1 MSRLKKWFARVTF
14 GQQKKYANLAWW
26 LFLDN
31 YIASIPFAVMLFS
44 VLAFL
49 QPVLTPGAPV
59 PVNTLLIFCGVLLAQ
74 TVLYFFIRKRTY
86 SYSLLTVS
94 GTIKRARIGMG
105 EHLRRLSM
113 GFYARR
119 DAGDLST
126 VMLRDYATVEELFSH
141 LLPTITVIAARLTLS
156 VIAFA
161 IVDWRMM
168 LAMLAVVPLS
178 IPFALL
184 GQRLMNR
191 RSAQLMKAQQETASR
206 TLEYLGGIR
215 TLKAFNQG
223 GAQFAA
229 LKDSFKD
236 LRRQSIGLETA
247 AAPTVMISRFI
258 LNCGSAAVML
268 VGTSLLTNGS
278 LSPMFYIAFLLIA
291 INIYQPVMTLFYF
304 ITDFSRLNR
313 SAQRIEDASLEQPL
327 PEPATDRMPQ
337 DSSVEFS
344 HVSFGYGE
352 KEVLHDISFT
362 AAARSMT
369 ALVGPSGSGKSTVT
383 RLIARFWD
391 ADKGEVRVGGVPVTQ
406 MKNDTLLSQITMVF
420 QDVYLFHDTVAN
432 NIRMGKQDATMDEIM
447 AAAKSAACHDF
458 IMALQ
463 NGYDTMVGEGGSTL
477 SGGER
482 QRISIA
488 RALLK
493 DASIVL
499 LDEATAALDP
509 ENEVQI
515 QSAISALTRDKTVI
529 VIAHRLRSIVG
540 ADRILVLDDGR
551 IAQAGRHEELL
562 DQPGIYQRLWQEQQK
577 AGSWRMV

>member
-1 MSRLKKWFARVTF
+1 MQKLKKWFARVTF
-14 GQQKKYANLAWW
+14 GQQKKYVNLAWW

-31 YIASIPFAVMLFS
+31 YIASIPFAIMLFS
-44 VLAFL
+44 VLTFL
-49 QPVLTPGAPV
+49 QPVLTPSAPV

-74 TVLYFFIRKRTY
+74 TILYFFIRRRTY

-94 GTIKRARIGMG
+94 DTIKGARIGMG

-156 VIAFA
+156 VVAFA

-184 GQRLMNR
+184 GQRLMGR
-191 RSAQLMKAQQETASR
+191 RSARLMKAQQETASR

-229 LKDSFKD
+229 LKDSFKE

-258 LNCGSAAVML
+258 LNCGSAVVML
-268 VGTSLLTNGS
+268 AGASLLTEGG

-304 ITDFSRLNR
+304 ITDFARLNR
-313 SAQRIEDASLEQPL
+313 SAQRIEDISLEQPL
-327 PEPATDRMPQ
+327 PEPQVERAPQ

-344 HVSFGYGE
+344 HVSFGYGK

-369 ALVGPSGSGKSTVT
+369 ALVGASGSGKSTVT

-391 ADKGEVRVGGVPVTQ
+391 ADKGEVRVGGSPVTQ
-406 MKNDTLLSQITMVF
+406 MKNDTLLSQIAMVF

-432 NIRMGKQDATMDEIM
+432 NIRMGKQDAMLDEIIE
-447 AAAKSAACHDF
+447 AAKAAACHDF
-458 IMALQ
+458 IMALP

-499 LDEATAALDP
+499 LDEATVALDP

-540 ADRILVLDDGR
+540 ADQIIVLDDGR
-551 IAQAGRHEELL
+551 IAQTGRHKELL
-562 DQPGIYQRLWQEQQK
+562 NQPGIYQRLWQEQQK

>member
-1 MSRLKKWFARVTF
+1 MQRLKKWFARVTF
-14 GQQKKYANLAWW
+14 GQQKKYVGLVWW

-59 PVNTLLIFCGVLLAQ
+59 PVTTLIIFCGVLLAQ
-74 TVLYFFIRKRTY
+74 TVLYFFIRRHSY
-86 SYSLLTVS
+86 AYSLLTVS
-94 GTIKRARIGMG
+94 DTIKRARIGMG

-156 VIAFA
+156 VVAFA

-168 LAMLAVVPLS
+168 LAMLAAVPLS

-191 RSAQLMKAQQETASR
+191 RSARLMKAQQETASR

-229 LKDSFKD
+229 LKDSLNN
-236 LRRQSIGLETA
+236 LRRQSIGVETA
-247 AAPTVMISRFI
+247 AAPTVMVSRFI
-258 LNCGSAAVML
+258 LNCGSAAVMM
-268 VGTSLLTNGS
+268 VGANLLADGS
-278 LSPMFYIAFLLIA
+278 LSLMFYIAFLLIA

-304 ITDFSRLNR
+304 ITDFARLNR
-313 SAQRIEDASLEQPL
+313 SAQRIEDISLEQPL
-327 PEPATDRMPQ
+327 PEPQVERAPQ

-344 HVSFGYGE
+344 HVSFGYSK

-362 AAARSMT
+362 APARSMT

-391 ADKGEVRVGGVPVTQ
+391 AGKGEVRVGGVPVPY
-406 MKNDTLLSQITMVF
+406 MKSDTLLSQIAIVF

-432 NIRMGKQDATMDEIM
+432 NIRMGKQDATMGEII
-447 AAAKSAACHDF
+447 AAAKAAACHDF
-458 IMALQ
+458 IMALPG
-463 NGYDTMVGEGGSTL
+463 GYDTMVGEGGSTL

-493 DASIVL
+493 DAPIVL

-509 ENEVQI
+509 ENEVHI
-515 QSAISALTRDKTVI
+515 QSAINVLTRDKTVI
-529 VIAHRLRSIVG
+529 VIAHRLRSITG
-540 ADRILVLDDGR
+540 ADQILVLDDGR
-551 IAQAGRHEELL
+551 IVQSGRHEGLL
-562 DQPGIYQRLWQEQQK
+562 NQPGIYQRLWQEQQR

>member
-1 MSRLKKWFARVTF
+1 MSKLKKWFARVTF
-14 GQQKKYANLAWW
+14 GQQKKYIKLALW

-31 YIASIPFAVMLFS
+31 YIASIPFAIMLLA
-44 VLAFL
+44 VLVFF

-59 PVNTLLIFCGVLLAQ
+59 PTTVLLIFCGVLLVQ
-74 TVLYFFIRKRTY
+74 TLLYFFIAKRTY
-86 SYSLLTVS
+86 AYSLLTVS
-94 GTIKRARIGMG
+94 DTVKRARIGMG

-141 LLPTITVIAARLTLS
+141 MLPMITVITARLTLA
-156 VIAFA
+156 VVVFA

-168 LAMLAVVPLS
+168 LALIAAVPLS

-184 GQRLMNR
+184 GQRLMGR
-191 RSAQLMKAQQETASR
+191 RSALLMKAQQETASR
-206 TLEYLGGIR
+206 MLEYLGGIR
-215 TLKAFNQG
+215 TLKAFNRG
-223 GAQFAA
+223 GAQFSA
-229 LKDSFKD
+229 LKDSLNE
-236 LRRQSIGLETA
+236 LRRQSIGVEAA
-247 AAPTVMISRFI
+247 AAPTVMVSRFI

-268 VGTSLLTNGS
+268 VGASLLTEGS
-278 LSPMFYIAFLLIA
+278 LSPVFYIAFLLIA

-313 SAQRIEDASLEQPL
+313 SARRIEDTSLEQPL
-327 PEPATDRMPQ
+327 PEPEVERAPE

-344 HVSFGYGE
+344 HVSFGYGQ
-352 KEVLHDISFT
+352 KDVLHDISFT
-362 AAARSMT
+362 APARSMT

-391 ADKGEVRVGGVPVTQ
+391 AGKGEVRVGGVPVTR
-406 MKNDTLLSQITMVF
+406 MKNDTLLSQIAMVF

-432 NIRMGKQDATMDEIM
+432 NIRMGKQDATMEEIT
-447 AAAKSAACHDF
+447 AAARAAACHDF
-458 IMALQ
+458 IAALPK
-463 NGYDTMVGEGGSTL
+463 GYDTMVGEGGSTL

-493 DASIVL
+493 DAPIVL

-515 QSAISALTRDKTVI
+515 QAAIGALTRDKTVI
-529 VIAHRLRSIVG
+529 VIAHRLRSIVS
-540 ADRILVLDDGR
+540 ADQIIVLEDGR
-551 IAQAGRHEELL
+551 ITQSGRHKELVEQ
-562 DQPGIYQRLWQEQQK
+562 DGIYQRLWQEQQK
-577 AGSWRMV
+577 AGNWRMV